1 MISPLQENDMDNTY
15 FQAALWIIAVVLLLL
30 YMNRRRRR
38 KSFL

>member
-1 MISPLQENDMDNTY
+1 MSSSLRENSMDNTY
-15 FQAALWIIAVVLLLL
+15 IQAALWIIAVVLLLL